1 MTRRRVK
8 RPQPELAVRNGD
20 PGPTAYDEL
29 IVYALESWARDGK
42 KPKNPKRFDISPE
55 VADTVMEYLSA
66 KAMAVQNK
74 ALDQALKR
82 DASHPEMD
90 AGITVSRN
98 VLDRRFGKPVERTA
112 VVGKVQVIFDGL
124 HPELLP
130 SGPPEDKAEI
140 VEIDGDFGT
149 DPDDAGNG

>member
-1 MTRRRVK
+1 
-8 RPQPELAVRNGD
+8 VRDGD

-29 IVYALESWARDGK
+29 IVAALEMWARTGK
-42 KPKNPKRFDISPE
+42 KPTNLKRFEISPE
-55 VADTVMEYLSA
+55 IADTVLSHLSA

-74 ALDQALKR
+74 ALDLALKP
-82 DASHPEMD
+82 DATHPAIE
-90 AGITVSRN
+90 AGIAVSRN
-98 VLDRRFGKPVERTA
+98 VLDRRLGKPVERTA
-112 VVGKVQVIFDGL
+112 VMGKVQVIFEGI